1 MAKQPTTPIIKPQTK
16 VIDNFTGRLTRII
29 NGDMNSGYAKFSS
42 SFGYDPFSFPGNLTW
57 LYQPT
62 DIKGSVITDAVL
74 SAKLVSDDS
83 TARYVYG
90 IGNSSRLYKIDPTNS
105 ASTDTPLFDSPSV
118 ISAIGSVS
126 GTFDY
131 GADMEYYNGSLQ
143 ISSDAKVTRVNLS
156 GSVVGVNS
164 VTGALYHP
172 QVQFLG
178 KLYVGNGNNLVEID
192 TTNTVTNGAKLNPGL
207 PTGMYITDLD
217 VTPDGVYMVISASF
231 LYPTNISSPNGS
243 SDRGSPY
250 AVESSQFLWN
260 GTDAGITSSKVLPA
274 FPATA
279 LNTFLDKRYYFMNDA
294 FGMALFEGN
303 TKLLTL
309 PQNAAPM
316 PDASTPNGTF
326 LTWVAPEV
334 TGDTINSST
343 GTGTN
348 TYHSLYYFG
357 NLDGENVSGLWRFMR
372 LAPSASNQVWRTPL
386 NLMVNNYS
394 FSRQFVAGW
403 GKHYISAF
411 EYNSGAT
418 SNTYHFYRFVLPP
431 AADTAP
437 ILGVYETQNQLF
449 SKRIGISQIR
459 VYCEPTTTNNAFQLD
474 MIGGDGNVVTNGSFT
489 YTYGDQ
495 VDTATGAVSIERI
508 NFNPGTKTLYSLGIR
523 ITNTGTSN
531 MKIRKVE
538 IDYTEEG
545 K

>member
-1 MAKQPTTPIIKPQTK
+1 MKKTGETKPITK
-16 VIDNFTGRLTRII
+16 VIDNFTGRLTRVI
-29 NGDMNSGYAKFSS
+29 NGDMNSGLAKFATSW
-42 SFGYDPFSFPGNLTW
+42 GYDPFSKPGNLKW
-57 LYQPT
+57 LYMPT
-62 DIKGSVITDAVL
+62 DIKGTVITDAVL
-74 SAKLVSDDS
+74 TAKLVSNDS
-83 TARYVYG
+83 VSRFVYA

-105 ASTDTPLFDSPSV
+105 ATSDTPIYDTPSV

-156 GSVVGVNS
+156 GSVIGVNS

-192 TTNTVTNGAKLNPGL
+192 TTNNVSNGAKLSPAL

-217 VTPDGVYMVISASF
+217 VTPDGVYMIISASY
-231 LYPTNISSPNGS
+231 LYPTNISSPNGN
-243 SDRGSPY
+243 SDRGAPY
-250 AVESSQFLWN
+250 AVESQQFLWN
-260 GTDAGITSSKVLPA
+260 GTDTGVTSSRILPS

-294 FGMALFEGN
+294 FGTALFEGN
-303 TKLLTL
+303 NKLLTL

-316 PDASTPNGTF
+316 PDASSPNGTF
-326 LTWVAPEV
+326 LTWIAPEV

-343 GTGTN
+343 GQGSN
-348 TYHSLYYFG
+348 TYNSLYYFG
-357 NLDGENVSGLWRFMR
+357 QLDGENPAGLWRFVR
-372 LAPSASNQVWRTPL
+372 ISPSTNNQVWRDPL
-386 NLMVNNYS
+386 NMMVNNYS
-394 FSRQFVAGW
+394 FSREFVAGW

-411 EYNSGAT
+411 EYNSGGS

-437 ILGVYETQNQLF
+437 LLGVFETQNQLF
-449 SKRIGISQIR
+449 SKRIGVSQIR
-459 VYCEPTTTNNAFQLD
+459 VYCEPTVAGNAFSLSL
-474 MIGGDGNVVTNGSFT
+474 IGGAGTPIEDGTFT
-489 YTYGDQ
+489 YAYGDQ
-495 VDTATGAVSIERI
+495 LDVNNSPSIERI
-508 NFNPGTKTLYSLGIR
+508 NFNPGTQTLYSLGVR
-523 ITNTGTSN
+523 ITNSGTSN
-531 MKIRKVE
+531 MVIKKVE
-538 IDYTEEG
+538 IDYNEEG